1 MEFRDVIYSR
11 RSVRKYSGQPVPDEI
26 LEEILQAGL
35 AAPSAVNL
43 QPWYFVAIQSR
54 EEREKFNAVM
64 EQVGEKVRAEL
75 EERFPNH
82 PDTVAESQRFI
93 RSLGG
98 APVVI
103 LGFCYKEDYLNYED
117 DALESVSAAME
128 NMLLTACSLG
138 LGGCWLT
145 APIQTGLAPDIQ
157 RTYAPGKGRLVGVLS
172 IGYAADGGGT
182 SPKRKPGRYVIL

>member
-11 RSVRKYSGQPVPDEI
+11 RSVRKYSSKEVPDDI
-26 LEEILQAGL
+26 LEEIIQAGL

-43 QPWYFVAIQSR
+43 QPWYFVVIKSSR
-54 EEREKFNAVM
+54 ERRRFDEVM
-64 EQVGEKVRAEL
+64 DRVGDRVKEEL
-75 EERFPNH
+75 EGRFPNH
-82 PDTVAESQRFI
+82 PDTVKESQEFI
-93 RSLGG
+93 RSMGG

-103 LGFCYKEDYLNYED
+103 LGFCYKDDYQNYSD

-128 NMLLTACSLG
+128 NMLLCACDNG

-145 APIQTGLAPDIQ
+145 APIQAGAAADIQ
-157 RTYAPGKGRLVGVLS
+157 RQYAPDKGRLVGALS
-172 IGYAADGGGT
+172 IGYAADGGGK

>member
-64 EQVGEKVRAEL
+64 EQVGEKA
-75 EERFPNH
+75 
-82 PDTVAESQRFI
+82 SQRAWG
-93 RSLGG
+93 RG
-98 APVVI
+98 
-103 LGFCYKEDYLNYED
+103 
-117 DALESVSAAME
+117 
-128 NMLLTACSLG
+128 
-138 LGGCWLT
+138 WLW
-145 APIQTGLAPDIQ
+145 G
-157 RTYAPGKGRLVGVLS
+157 
-172 IGYAADGGGT
+172 
-182 SPKRKPGRYVIL
+182 